1 MIICSVGSRRSDSVN
16 DLSKSNSLNSKSR
29 GSATWGDS
37 VDATSNNHLSP
48 PGSPPP
54 PYGRHSDN
62 DSSGFGEDSHT
73 HTPSGSVSLVVA
85 V

>member
-1 MIICSVGSRRSDSVN
+1 MLVSGSRRSDSVN
-16 DLSKSNSLNSKSR
+16 DLSKKGRL
-29 GSATWGDS
+29 GGGAGDS
-37 VDATSNNHLSP
+37 VDASTNNHLSP

-73 HTPSGSVSLVVA
+73 PSGSVSFCLL
-85 V
+85 